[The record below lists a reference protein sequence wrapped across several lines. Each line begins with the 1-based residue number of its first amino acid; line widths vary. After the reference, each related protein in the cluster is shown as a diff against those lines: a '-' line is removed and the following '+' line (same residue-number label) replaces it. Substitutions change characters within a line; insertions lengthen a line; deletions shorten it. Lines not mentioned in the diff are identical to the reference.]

1 MTSASERA
9 GRRRGPALERAIHA
23 AVLEELADVGYA
35 QLAFDRVARRA
46 RLSRA
51 SLYRRWDRK
60 ADLVADALAH
70 ALPPLPAVPDT
81 GNVRDDL
88 LACFAQMHQLVD
100 RLGTLAVQA
109 LAAELRGPADSAL
122 RTLLRD
128 QVLEPRLQTVLDIL
142 LRAAARGEVRPQ
154 AATPVLA
161 RTGPALM
168 FQHLLLYGSP
178 PAHAL
183 VEDIV
188 DRVVLPA
195 ATAAP
200 AAGAERLPA

>member
-1 MTSASERA
+1 MREGGVVTATNERA
-9 GRRRGPALERAIHA
+9 GRRRGPALEQAIRA
-23 AVLEELADVGYA
+23 AVLAELADVGYA
-35 QLAFDRVARRA
+35 QFTIDRVARRA
-46 RLSRA
+46 QLGRA

-60 ADLVADALAH
+60 ADIVADALAH
-70 ALPPLPAVPDT
+70 TLPPLPAAPDT

-88 LACFAQMHQLVD
+88 LACFEQMHQLLD
-100 RLGTLAVQA
+100 ELGALAVQA
-109 LAAELRGPADSAL
+109 LAAELLGPADSAL
-122 RTLLRD
+122 RALLRD
-128 QVLEPRLQTVLDIL
+128 QVLEPRLQAVLDIL
-142 LRAAARGEVRPQ
+142 LRAAARGEIRPQ

-178 PAHAL
+178 PARAL

-195 ATAAP
+195 AATA
-200 AAGAERLPA
+200 